1 MHRAVLLDILGDTG
15 FLSHMLGTTGLF
27 CFSFYFGGG
36 KGTDFFFFI
45 FSHIISKMGN
55 SLCCSSWP

>member
-36 KGTDFFFFI
+36 KGTDFFFI